1 MAAKKPTSKSAEGG
15 TAKPNR
21 RARHGADEHTATRAR
36 KVATQR
42 AVDAADAS
50 SVHTTG
56 DSLVEK
62 STEGL
67 VQLSH
72 DQHPGFDNHRKGH
85 PVDQEVK
92 SLAHIYQPWANVRAN
107 GSGILAVA
115 AWSKRLEEEGKQSIR
130 DAGQDLEPFIRGLIH
145 R

>member
-1 MAAKKPTSKSAEGG
+1 MAAKKPKAEA
-15 TAKPNR
+15 TPATPNG
-21 RARHGADEHTATRAR
+21 RARHGTHEHTATRAR

-42 AVDAADAS
+42 AVDAIDAS

-56 DSLVEK
+56 DSLVKK
-62 STEGL
+62 STEGI
-67 VQLSH
+67 VQLTH

-92 SLAHIYQPWANVRAN
+92 SLAHIFQPWGNLRSN

-115 AWSKRLEEEGKQSIR
+115 AWVKRLEEEGKQSVR